1 MPDWV
6 WMPKT
11 SSLYSQNLKR
21 APKRC
26 SAVNKG
32 SLGMD
37 SQKNKACKAERE
49 LAQKVRVKVKRQY
62 RHHWTRSVE

>member
-32 SLGMD
+32 GMELLLSEAWEWIPRRTKHAKLKGSWPRKLGL
-37 SQKNKACKAERE
+37 R
-49 LAQKVRVKVKRQY
+49 
-62 RHHWTRSVE
+62 